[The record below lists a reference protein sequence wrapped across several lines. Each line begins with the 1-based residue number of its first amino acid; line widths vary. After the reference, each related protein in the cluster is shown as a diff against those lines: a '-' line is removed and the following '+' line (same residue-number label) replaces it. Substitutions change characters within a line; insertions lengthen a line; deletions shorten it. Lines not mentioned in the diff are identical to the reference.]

1 MGNTRNTGIDILKS
15 FAIFSIIAQ
24 HFFTL
29 QTPFL
34 KTEFSGISM
43 FLQGCAMEFF
53 LIGVPLFVAVTG
65 YLNINKKASIQY
77 YRNILKVLIPY
88 LLISILY
95 IFARIYVLG
104 ENLTVRNS
112 VDMILRFN
120 AITYGWYIEMWIGL
134 YLLIPFLN
142 ILFNNLPNRKKA
154 LLLLAT
160 LYLLTLLPSTTNR
173 FDFHILPDYWT
184 AIWPVL
190 CYYIGAYIKK
200 FSPSINKKYLISFI
214 VIVCCIEPLLNIIL
228 FPHHDYV
235 FVLGTGL
242 LIYPIM
248 AAYFILVHN
257 LTIKNAVIRTLIVK
271 ISNLTLYM
279 YLFLALFDM
288 LCYPHFMRLYESQ
301 QQFGIY
307 FLLFVPLLFIMAF
320 AASVILDYLIRLLR
334 IDRIWKPKQTTAV
347 TV

>member
-1 MGNTRNTGIDILKS
+1 MGNTRNIGIDILKS

-53 LIGVPLFVAVTG
+53 LMGVPLFVAITG
-65 YLNINKKASIQY
+65 YLNIEKKANKQF
-77 YRNILKVLIPY
+77 YRNILKVIIPY
-88 LLISILY
+88 LIISLIY
-95 IFARIYVLG
+95 IFARIYIFDEHLPF
-104 ENLTVRNS
+104 RHS
-112 VDMILRFN
+112 VGMILRFN
-120 AITYGWYIEMWIGL
+120 IIPYGWYIEMWIGL

-142 ILFNNLPNRKKA
+142 ILFNNLPNKKTA

-160 LYLLTLLPSTTNR
+160 LYLLTIVPSTTNR
-173 FDFHILPDYWT
+173 FGFHLLPDKWT
-184 AIWPVL
+184 AIWPAL

-200 FSPSINKKYLISFI
+200 FNPSFKRQYLIAFI
-214 VIVCCIEPLLNIIL
+214 IICCIIEPLLNFLL

-235 FVLGTGL
+235 FVIGTGL
-242 LIYPIM
+242 LIYPVM
-248 AAYFILVHN
+248 AAFFLLVYQTN
-257 LTIKNAVIRTLIVK
+257 VNYRFFRGLLIK
-271 ISNLTLYM
+271 ISNLTLNM

-288 LCYPHFMRLYESQ
+288 LCYQHFMKLYESQ

-307 FLLFVPLLFIMAF
+307 FLLFVPLLFVMAF
-320 AASVILDYLIRLLR
+320 VASIILDYLIKVLQ
-334 IDRIWKPKQTTAV
+334 IDRIWKPKASATT

>member
-1 MGNTRNTGIDILKS
+1 MENTRNIGIDVLKS

-34 KTEFSGISM
+34 TTEYYGISM
-43 FLQGCAMEFF
+43 FLQGCTMEFF
-53 LIGVPLFVAVTG
+53 LMGVPLFVAITG
-65 YLNINKKASIQY
+65 YLNIEKKASFQF
-77 YRNILKVLIPY
+77 YRSILKVIIPY
-88 LLISILY
+88 LIISIIY
-95 IFARIYVLG
+95 IFVRIYIFD
-104 ENLTVRNS
+104 EHLTFRHS
-112 VDMILRFN
+112 VGMILRFN
-120 AITYGWYIEMWIGL
+120 AIHYGWYIEMWIGL

-142 ILFNNLPNRKKA
+142 ILFNNLPNKKIA

-160 LYLLTLLPSTTNR
+160 LYLLTIVPSTTNR
-173 FDFHILPDYWT
+173 FGFHILPDRWT

-190 CYYIGAYIKK
+190 CYYIGAYIRK
-200 FSPSINKKYLISFI
+200 FNPLVKNQYLITFI
-214 VIVCCIEPLLNIIL
+214 LICCCIEPLLNLIL

-248 AAYFILVHN
+248 AAFFMLVYRTQVN
-257 LTIKNAVIRTLIVK
+257 NQIIRRLLIK
-271 ISNLTLYM
+271 ISNLTLNM

-288 LCYPHFMRLYESQ
+288 LCYPHFMKLYESQ

-320 AASVILDYLIRLLR
+320 AASVILDYIIRFLR
-334 IDRIWKPKQTTAV
+334 IDRIWKPKRTTAV

>member
-34 KTEFSGISM
+34 KTEFSGASM
-43 FLQGCAMEFF
+43 FLQGCTMEFF
-53 LIGVPLFVAVTG
+53 LIGVSLFVAITG
-65 YLNINKKASIQY
+65 YLNITKTASKQY
-77 YRNILKVLIPY
+77 YRNILKVIIPY
-88 LLISILY
+88 LIVSTIYIL
-95 IFARIYVLG
+95 ARIYIFD
-104 ENLTVRNS
+104 EHLTFRHS
-112 VDMILRFN
+112 VGMILRFN
-120 AITYGWYIEMWIGL
+120 AIPYGWYIEMWIGL
-134 YLLIPFLN
+134 YLLTPFLN
-142 ILFNNLPNRKKA
+142 ILFNSIASKKMA

-160 LYLLTLLPSTTNR
+160 LYFLTIIPSTTNR
-173 FDFHILPDYWT
+173 FGFHLMPDKWT
-184 AIWPVL
+184 AIWPAL
-190 CYYIGAYIKK
+190 CYYIGAYIRK
-200 FSPSINKKYLISFI
+200 FNPLVKNQYLIAFI
-214 VIVCCIEPLLNIIL
+214 LICCCIEPLLNLIL

-235 FVLGTGL
+235 FILGTGL

-248 AAYFILVHN
+248 AAFFILIHN

-288 LCYPHFMRLYESQ
+288 LCYPHFMKLYESQ

-320 AASVILDYLIRLLR
+320 AASIILDYLIRFLR
-334 IDRIWKPKQTTAV
+334 IDRIWKPKQTATV

>member
-1 MGNTRNTGIDILKS
+1 MGNTRNIGIDVLKS

-34 KTEFSGISM
+34 TTEYYGISM
-43 FLQGCAMEFF
+43 FLQGCTMEFF
-53 LIGVPLFVAVTG
+53 LMGVPLFVAITG
-65 YLNINKKASIQY
+65 YLNIEKKASFQF
-77 YRNILKVLIPY
+77 YRNILKVIIPY
-88 LLISILY
+88 LIISIIY
-95 IFARIYVLG
+95 IFARIYIFD
-104 ENLTVRNS
+104 EHLTFRHS
-112 VDMILRFN
+112 VGMILRFN
-120 AITYGWYIEMWIGL
+120 AIPYGWYIEMWIGL

-142 ILFNNLPNRKKA
+142 ILFNSIASKKMA

-160 LYLLTLLPSTTNR
+160 LYILTIIPSATNR
-173 FDFHILPDYWT
+173 FGFHLMPDKWT
-184 AIWPVL
+184 AIWPAL
-190 CYYIGAYIKK
+190 CYYIGAYIRK
-200 FSPSINKKYLISFI
+200 FNPLVKNQYLITFI
-214 VIVCCIEPLLNIIL
+214 LICCCIEPLLNLIL
-228 FPHHDYV
+228 FPHHYYV
-235 FVLGTGL
+235 FILGTGL

-248 AAYFILVHN
+248 AAFFLLIHN
-257 LTIKNAVIRTLIVK
+257 LTIKKAVIRTLIIK
-271 ISNLTLYM
+271 ISNLTLNM

-288 LCYPHFMRLYESQ
+288 LCYPHFMKLYESQ

-320 AASVILDYLIRLLR
+320 AASVILDFLIRFLR

>member
-1 MGNTRNTGIDILKS
+1 MENTRNTGIDILKS

-34 KTEFSGISM
+34 KTEFSGTSM
-43 FLQGCAMEFF
+43 FLQGCTMEFF
-53 LIGVPLFVAVTG
+53 LMGVPLFVAITG
-65 YLNINKKASIQY
+65 YLNINKTASKQY
-77 YRNILKVLIPY
+77 YRNILKVIIPY
-88 LLISILY
+88 LIVSTIY
-95 IFARIYVLG
+95 IIARIYIFD
-104 ENLTVRNS
+104 EHLTFRHS
-112 VDMILRFN
+112 IGMILRFN
-120 AITYGWYIEMWIGL
+120 AIPYGWYIEMWIGL

-142 ILFNNLPNRKKA
+142 ILFNSIASKKMA

-160 LYLLTLLPSTTNR
+160 LYILTIIPSATNR
-173 FDFHILPDYWT
+173 FGFHLMPDKWT
-184 AIWPVL
+184 AIWPAL
-190 CYYIGAYIKK
+190 CYYIGAYIRK
-200 FSPSINKKYLISFI
+200 FNPLVKNQYLITFI
-214 VIVCCIEPLLNIIL
+214 LICCCIEPLLNLIL

-235 FVLGTGL
+235 FILGTGL

-248 AAYFILVHN
+248 AAFFLLIHN

-271 ISNLTLYM
+271 ISNLTLNM

-288 LCYPHFMRLYESQ
+288 LCYPHFMKLYESQ

-320 AASVILDYLIRLLR
+320 AASVILDYIIRFLR